1 MQYNI
6 KRIARKEKITTRLS
20 FDPTTNSQNK
30 LFMKCI
36 ADSEENFHPDFRV
49 KGLNCRKCSSLMLKQ
64 NDFKI
69 HNVFIA
75 SLGHHVVY
83 RNILWPK
90 EVGGGQRLEIKK
102 GKGID
107 LRGEGALHIVHY
119 DVQPSHSPLP
129 SPSHQLSAQ
138 GEGGHDI

>member
-64 NDFKI
+64 NDFEI

-83 RNILWPK
+83 RNIPCPK
-90 EVGGGQRLEIKK
+90 KVEEGQR
-102 GKGID
+102 
-107 LRGEGALHIVHY
+107 
-119 DVQPSHSPLP
+119 
-129 SPSHQLSAQ
+129 
-138 GEGGHDI
+138 

>member
-36 ADSEENFHPDFRV
+36 ADSEENFHPGFRV

-69 HNVFIA
+69 HSVFIA
-75 SLGHHVVY
+75 SLEHHVVY

-90 EVGGGQRLEIKK
+90 KEGGGQR
-102 GKGID
+102 
-107 LRGEGALHIVHY
+107 
-119 DVQPSHSPLP
+119 
-129 SPSHQLSAQ
+129 
-138 GEGGHDI
+138 

>member
-64 NDFKI
+64 NDFEI

-90 EVGGGQRLEIKK
+90 KVEEGQR
-102 GKGID
+102 
-107 LRGEGALHIVHY
+107 
-119 DVQPSHSPLP
+119 
-129 SPSHQLSAQ
+129 
-138 GEGGHDI
+138 